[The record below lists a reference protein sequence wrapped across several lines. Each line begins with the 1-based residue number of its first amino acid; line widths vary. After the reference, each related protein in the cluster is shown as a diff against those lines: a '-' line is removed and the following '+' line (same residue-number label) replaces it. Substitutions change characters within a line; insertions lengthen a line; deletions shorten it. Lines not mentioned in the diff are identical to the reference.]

1 MTLARPRAL
10 SLLLALALA
19 LATAGA
25 ARAQVGLPPPDSA
38 TVLAEIGRDDGRHYA
53 GRPGTG
59 GYFAGGFVSG
69 LPLGLFGLAA
79 GISREP
85 GLVAV
90 SLAGVAGGVVT
101 LGSAE
106 RPTRV
111 LPPQLEQRLA
121 GRGPVYGEAFRQ
133 GYSARLSERRRRAAM
148 IGGLAGTGV
157 GFALLLHVLSSNF
170 T

>member
-1 MTLARPRAL
+1 MTLARPHVL
-10 SLLLALALA
+10 SLIALALA

-25 ARAQVGLPPPDSA
+25 ARAQVDLPPPDSA
-38 TVLAEIGRDDGRHYA
+38 VVFAEQGRDDGRHYA

-69 LPLGLFGLAA
+69 LPVGFFGLPA
-79 GISREP
+79 GIGREP
-85 GLVAV
+85 AFVAV
-90 SLAGVAGGVVT
+90 SLAGVAGGIVT

-111 LPPQLEQRLA
+111 LPPQLERWLA
-121 GRGPVYGEAFRQ
+121 ERGPVYGEAFRQ
-133 GYSARLSERRRRAAM
+133 AYSARLSERRRRAAM
-148 IGGLAGTGV
+148 VGGLAGTGV
-157 GFALLLHVLSSNF
+157 GFALLLHVLSSHF